1 MDVSGQSLPFTL
13 TQVFSTLRHEPSR
26 GIERQGQSDPPEKP
40 IMSELKT
47 KERLPRSIQNKQVKV
62 GKWNDSLKTSDV
74 NQIWT
79 ELHRIVSSHP
89 LVRASK
95 RAGFLVEEGKHNA
108 YTDLTQ
114 ELFVALLSK
123 DRFQH
128 YLDTGMT
135 DSEIEAEISQIELT
149 NMVTAELRKRYPESY
164 RLARRIST
172 LIQSSSAF
180 RRFDNIGNPEAHRRL
195 ADRLYGLAEWK
206 DNKTRRDVQEMD
218 ERVKVVAFY
227 GRDTRMV
234 GCTGDAQIVISN
246 PELEKLIIR
255 VFKAVDSPVDV
266 RSLRSFVMSRLPIM
280 DIHLVPV
287 GSGTDSDEDDR
298 APFEFTDHRDTPEED
313 LLRNEAEMAAA
324 DSVDSFLET
333 LSQSVRGKTKQY
345 DRIINVLWHCYLITN
360 SGTQLEVAE
369 LLGVS
374 DSLVS
379 DYRKRIEINL
389 QQLSFSGVNEAR
401 HFEKALKLRVKELI
415 TVEREQIAA

>member
-1 MDVSGQSLPFTL
+1 MNQ
-13 TQVFSTLRHEPSR
+13 
-26 GIERQGQSDPPEKP
+26 EKVV
-40 IMSELKT
+40 
-47 KERLPRSIQNKQVKV
+47 KERAPRQFTNRQIRV
-62 GKWNDSLKTSDV
+62 GKWNDSLNTSDV

-95 RAGFLVEEGKHNA
+95 RAGFLVEEGRHNA

-135 DSEIEAEISQIELT
+135 DQEIEAEISQIELT
-149 NMVTAELRKRYPESY
+149 NMLTAELRKRYPESY

-172 LIQSSSAF
+172 LIQNGPKF
-180 RRFDNIGNPEAHRRL
+180 KRFDNIGSPEVHRRL
-195 ADRLYGLAEWK
+195 ADRLYGLADWK
-206 DNKTRRDVQEMD
+206 ENKTRRDVQEMD
-218 ERVKVVAFY
+218 ERVKAVSFQS
-227 GRDTRMV
+227 RDTRMV

-246 PELEKLIIR
+246 VELEKLIIR
-255 VFKAVDSPVDV
+255 VFKAIDSPVDV

-287 GSGTDSDEDDR
+287 GSGNDDGDDDR
-298 APFEFTDHRDTPEED
+298 MPFEFKDVRETPEEGV
-313 LLRNEAEMAAA
+313 LRNEAELEAAGF
-324 DSVDSFLET
+324 VEGFLET
-333 LSQSVRGKTKQY
+333 LNKSVRGKEKQY
-345 DRIINVLWHCYLITN
+345 DRMINVLWHCYLVAD
-360 SGTQLEVAE
+360 SGNQLEVAE
-369 LLGVS
+369 MLGVS

-379 DYRKRIEINL
+379 DYRKRIEANL

-401 HFEKALKLRVKELI
+401 QFEKALKMKVRTMV
-415 TVEREQIAA
+415 TVTREQVLA

>member
-1 MDVSGQSLPFTL
+1 MNEVKT
-13 TQVFSTLRHEPSR
+13 R
-26 GIERQGQSDPPEKP
+26 ERQS
-40 IMSELKT
+40 
-47 KERLPRSIQNKQVKV
+47 RSAQQRHIKV
-62 GKWNDSLKTSDV
+62 AKWNDSLRSSDV
-74 NQIWT
+74 NQIWS

-95 RAGFLVEEGKHNA
+95 RAGFLVEEGKYNA

-128 YLDTGMT
+128 YIDSGMS

-149 NMVTAELRKRYPESY
+149 NMLTAELRKRYPESY

-172 LIQSSSAF
+172 LIQTSQAF
-180 RRFDNIGNPEAHRRL
+180 KRFDNVGNPEAHRRL
-195 ADRLYGLAEWK
+195 ADRLYGLTEWSLQ
-206 DNKTRRDVQEMD
+206 KTRRDVQEMD
-218 ERVKVVAFY
+218 ERVKAVAFY

-255 VFKAVDSPVDV
+255 IFKAIDSPVDV

-287 GSGTDSDEDDR
+287 GSGGHEDDEDR
-298 APFEFTDHRDTPEED
+298 AAFEFTDTRETPEQD
-313 LLRNEAEMAAA
+313 LLRNEAERAAA
-324 DSVDSFLET
+324 GCVEDFLST
-333 LSQSVRGKTKQY
+333 LNRSVRGKAKQY
-345 DRIINVLWHCYLITN
+345 DRMINVLWHCYLVAD

-379 DYRKRIEINL
+379 DYRKRIEANL
-389 QQLSFSGVNEAR
+389 QTLSFTGVNEAR
-401 HFEKALKLRVKELI
+401 QFEKALKRKVRDMI
-415 TVEREQIAA
+415 TIEREGVAV

>member
-1 MDVSGQSLPFTL
+1 
-13 TQVFSTLRHEPSR
+13 
-26 GIERQGQSDPPEKP
+26 
-40 IMSELKT
+40 MSELKT

-95 RAGFLVEEGKHNA
+95 RAGFLVEEGKYNA

-128 YLDTGMT
+128 YIDTGMS
-135 DSEIEAEISQIELT
+135 DPEIEAEISQIELT
-149 NMVTAELRKRYPESY
+149 NMLTAELRKRYPESY

-172 LIQSSSAF
+172 LIQSSGTF
-180 RRFDNIGNPEAHRRL
+180 KRFDNIGNPEAHRRL
-195 ADRLYGLAEWK
+195 ADRLYGLADWK
-206 DNKTRRDVQEMD
+206 TEKMRRDVQEMD
-218 ERVKVVAFY
+218 ERVKAVSFY
-227 GRDTRMV
+227 GRDTRLV

-246 PELEKLIIR
+246 PELEKLIVR
-255 VFKAVDSPVDV
+255 VFKAIDSPVDV

-287 GSGTDSDEDDR
+287 GSGTDGDDEHDR
-298 APFEFTDHRDTPEED
+298 MPFEFTDTRETPEED
-313 LLRNEAEMAAA
+313 LLRQEAEMAAA
-324 DSVDSFLET
+324 GCVDGFLVT
-333 LSQSVRGKTKQY
+333 LNKSVRGKAKQY
-345 DRIINVLWHCYLITN
+345 DRMINVLWHCYLIAD

-369 LLGVS
+369 MLGVS

-379 DYRKRIEINL
+379 DYRKRIEANL
-389 QQLSFSGVNEAR
+389 QQLSFNGVNEAR
-401 HFEKALKLRVKELI
+401 QFEKALKRRVREMITAEKEH
-415 TVEREQIAA
+415 VAV

>member
-1 MDVSGQSLPFTL
+1 M
-13 TQVFSTLRHEPSR
+13 TQV
-26 GIERQGQSDPPEKP
+26 
-40 IMSELKT
+40 KT
-47 KERLPRSIQNKQVKV
+47 KEHPPRSAQQRHIKV
-62 GKWNDSLKTSDV
+62 GKWNDSLKASDV

-128 YLDTGMT
+128 YIDTEMS
-135 DSEIEAEISQIELT
+135 DPEIEAEISQIELT
-149 NMVTAELRKRYPESY
+149 NMLTAELRKRYPESY

-172 LIQSSSAF
+172 LIQTSATF
-180 RRFDNIGNPEAHRRL
+180 KRFDNVDNPEAHRRL
-195 ADRLYGLAEWK
+195 ADRLYGLSDWK
-206 DNKTRRDVQEMD
+206 LQKMRRDVQEMD
-218 ERVKVVAFY
+218 ERVKAVSFQ

-255 VFKAVDSPVDV
+255 VLKAIDSPVDV

-287 GSGTDSDEDDR
+287 SSGGAEDDDDR
-298 APFEFTDHRDTPEED
+298 MPFEFKDTRETPEED
-313 LLRNEAEMAAA
+313 LLRNEAETAAA
-324 DSVDSFLET
+324 GFVDNFLLT
-333 LSQSVRGKTKQY
+333 LNKTVRGKGKQY
-345 DRIINVLWHCYLITN
+345 DRMINVLWHCYLVSD
-360 SGTQLEVAE
+360 SGTQLEVAAM
-369 LLGVS
+369 LGVS

-379 DYRKRIEINL
+379 DYRKRIEALL
-389 QQLSFSGVNEAR
+389 QQLSFNGVNEAR
-401 HFEKALKLRVKELI
+401 QFEKALKRKVRDMI
-415 TVEREQIAA
+415 MMDTAPEQVTTTAS

>member
-1 MDVSGQSLPFTL
+1 MKEV
-13 TQVFSTLRHEPSR
+13 R
-26 GIERQGQSDPPEKP
+26 
-40 IMSELKT
+40 T

-95 RAGFLVEEGKHNA
+95 RAGFLVEEGRYNA

-128 YLDTGMT
+128 YIDSGMS
-135 DSEIEAEISQIELT
+135 DPEIEAEISQIELT
-149 NMVTAELRKRYPESY
+149 NMLTAELRKRYPESY

-172 LIQSSSAF
+172 LIQSSETF
-180 RRFDNIGNPEAHRRL
+180 KRFDNIDNPEAHRRL
-195 ADRLYGLAEWK
+195 ADRLYGLADWK
-206 DNKTRRDVQEMD
+206 VTKMRRDVQEMD
-218 ERVKVVAFY
+218 ERVKAVAFY
-227 GRDTRMV
+227 RRDTRMV

-246 PELEKLIIR
+246 PELEKLIVR

-287 GSGTDSDEDDR
+287 GSGTDSDDDDR
-298 APFEFTDHRDTPEED
+298 MPFEFTDTRETPEED
-313 LLRNEAEMAAA
+313 LLRNEAEVAAA
-324 DSVDSFLET
+324 GCVDDFLNT
-333 LSQSVRGKTKQY
+333 LNRSVRGKAKQY
-345 DRIINVLWHCYLITN
+345 DRMINVLWHCYLISN
-360 SGTQLEVAE
+360 SGTQLEVADM
-369 LLGVS
+369 LGVS

-379 DYRKRIEINL
+379 DYRKRIEANL
-389 QQLSFSGVNEAR
+389 QQLAFTGVNEAR
-401 HFEKALKLRVKELI
+401 QFEKALKLRVRDMI
-415 TVEREQIAA
+415 TMDREEVPV